1 MKSPLRGEVYMVDLG
16 MTAKIRPC
24 LVLSVPI
31 EESDRS
37 LVTVVPH
44 ITALRHSRFEVSAPV
59 RFLRPGA
66 FDAQGIV
73 TVPTVRLMNR
83 LGTLSAEQLRSV
95 ERGVCAWLGI
105 SIAA

>member
-1 MKSPLRGEVYMVDLG
+1 MVDLG
-16 MTAKIRPC
+16 LAAKVRPC
-24 LVLSVPI
+24 LVFSVPL

-37 LVTVVPH
+37 LVTLIPH
-44 ITALRHSRFEVSAPV
+44 TTSLRQSRFEVAASP

-83 LGTLSAEQLRSV
+83 LGTLSAEQIRAV
-95 ERGVCAWLGI
+95 EKGVCLWLGI
-105 SIAA
+105 NIAA